1 MLPYHLK
8 CSKKYKGKNRGQKNK
23 KKKNALCDSKK
34 SGFIKSLSNLELKT
48 PFSKTNLLF
57 DILFKR
63 HKMNKIVNTFL
74 LAEDNFIPELNLRQ
88 PGFFQSACGP
98 FIKNKQRI

>member
-1 MLPYHLK
+1 MKEFIKLYIKQCYHITW
-8 CSKKYKGKNRGQKNK
+8 SVAKNTKEKTEGRKIK

-88 PGFFQSACGP
+88 PGFF
-98 FIKNKQRI
+98 

>member
-1 MLPYHLK
+1 MKEFIKLYIKQCYHITW
-8 CSKKYKGKNRGQKNK
+8 SVAKNTKEKTEGRKIK
-23 KKKNALCDSKK
+23 KKKKK

-88 PGFFQSACGP
+88 PGFF
-98 FIKNKQRI
+98 